1 MTTRFSRFSRFS
13 ALFLAVLLLLAS
25 KPGARAETYTGT
37 VNGNGVFLRTRANTG
52 SDYYDKLDK
61 GTRVTLLGVRGDFF
75 KVQYKTYTGYMMK
88 KFIDAPRAA
97 LAAFNAEETAASE
110 SRYAKITSISGLGD
124 MPRETRTGS
133 SGDSV
138 EKLQRAL
145 QIKGYYSGA
154 LDGKYG
160 DGTADAVRRF
170 QRAKGLEATGIAD
183 RRTLR
188 KLFGLPDEISARD
201 DPGMDGIASI
211 SQIEVPNTTR
221 PGNSGRHVKALQQ
234 ALKLKGYYKA
244 AVDSSYGS
252 GTQDA
257 VRRFQR
263 ATGLKADG
271 IAGFSTIRKLF
282 GKNAANYT
290 LPTERLDWF
299 NGGSHAIPQWAT
311 FTVKDIS
318 TGKTFRA
325 RRWSGANHLD
335 AEPLGKEDAQVM
347 KEISGGSY
355 SWARRA
361 VLVKYDGKVYAASIN
376 TMPHGSDTIP
386 ENNYNGHFCIHFYKS
401 KTHETD
407 RVDATHQNAVAR
419 AMNATW

>member
-1 MTTRFSRFSRFS
+1 MTARSSRVF
-13 ALFLAVLLLLAS
+13 ALLLAILS
-25 KPGARAETYTGT
+25 LLALRPAALAETYTGT
-37 VNGNGVFLRTRANTG
+37 VNDDQVFLRTRADTG

-61 GTRVTLLGVRGDFF
+61 GTKVTLLGVRGDFF
-75 KVQYKTYTGYMMK
+75 KVRYKTYTGYMMK
-88 KFIDAPRAA
+88 KFINAPRAA
-97 LAAFNAEETAASE
+97 LSAFGASDRTE
-110 SRYAKITSISGLGD
+110 SRSRYAGISTISGLGGV
-124 MPRETRTGS
+124 PRETRRGS

-145 QIKGYYSGA
+145 QIRGYYSGA
-154 LDGKYG
+154 LDGIYG
-160 DGTADAVRRF
+160 DGTADAVRRY
-170 QRAKGLEATGIAD
+170 QRAAGLETTGAAD

-188 KLFGLPDEISARD
+188 KLFGLPDEVSARD
-201 DPGMDGIASI
+201 DPGMDGITSI
-211 SQIEVPNTTR
+211 SKIEVPNTSR

-244 AVDSSYGS
+244 AIDSSYGQM
-252 GTQDA
+252 TQDA
-257 VRRFQR
+257 VRRYQR

-271 IAGFSTIRKLF
+271 IAGFSTIRRLF
-282 GKNAANYT
+282 GRNAANYT

-299 NGGSHAIPQWAT
+299 NGGRNVIPQWTT
-311 FTVKDIS
+311 FTVKDVS
-318 TGKTFRA
+318 TGKIFRA

-335 AEPLGKEDAQVM
+335 AEPLSRDDARVM

-361 VLVKYDGKVYAASIN
+361 VLVKYNGKVYAASIN

-386 ENNYNGHFCIHFYKS
+386 ENNYSGHFCIHFFKS
-401 KTHETD
+401 KTHDTD

-419 AMNATW
+419 AMNASW